1 MEIEKI
7 LLPLLCYSIFVLGIC
22 CIIFYFYKKN
32 NKKRIIN
39 YIP

>member
-22 CIIFYFYKKN
+22 CIGIHFYKKR
-32 NKKRIIN
+32 RIVN
-39 YIP
+39 HNP